1 MLLGNLSLKRW
12 HKMGTVA
19 KRINI
24 DNLGKRALKDK
35 FFKGLVVFL
44 SAITISPI
52 ILIIYKLIAKG
63 IGQISF
69 EFILKTPP
77 DTFEAMTALNNG
89 ELIPGGIANGI
100 TGTLFMVII
109 ASVMAIPV
117 GVITGIYLYENPGK
131 FLANLTRNIS
141 DILQGVPS
149 IVLGL
154 ISYMWVVKN
163 ITNGFSALA
172 GSLSLSIMML
182 PMIVRSTE
190 ETLKMI
196 PQTIKE
202 AALALGVPYY
212 KVILRVLIPTGFSGL
227 LTGILLG
234 ISRILGETA
243 PLMLTALGS
252 TIINFDISKPT
263 SAIPLLIWEF
273 YNDPNM
279 VDLIWSSSLLLMG
292 MVLILNITSKQIAA
306 RSK

>member
-1 MLLGNLSLKRW
+1 MESAAKLSSGNLERRSLKDR
-12 HKMGTVA
+12 
-19 KRINI
+19 
-24 DNLGKRALKDK
+24 L
-35 FFKGLVVFL
+35 FKGIVILL
-44 SAITISPI
+44 SMVTISPI
-52 ILIIYKLIAKG
+52 VLIIYKLIEKG
-63 IGQISF
+63 IRQISF
-69 EFILKTPP
+69 DFILKTPP
-77 DTFEAMTALNNG
+77 DTFQAMTAVSNG
-89 ELIPGGIANGI
+89 EIIPGGIANGI
-100 TGTLFMVII
+100 TGTLLMVSL

-117 GVITGIYLYENPGK
+117 GVVTGIYLYENPGK
-131 FLANLTRNIS
+131 PLANLTRNIS

-154 ISYMWVVKN
+154 IAYIWVVKP
-163 ITNGFSALA
+163 ITSGYSALA
-172 GSLSLSIMML
+172 GSVSLAIMML

-196 PQTIKE
+196 PQSIKE

-252 TIINFDISKPT
+252 SVINLDITKPT
-263 SAIPLLIWEF
+263 SAVPLLIWEF

-279 VDLIWSSSLLLMG
+279 VDLIWSSSLLLMA
-292 MVLILNITSKQIAA
+292 MVLGLNLLSKSIAA
-306 RSK
+306 RTK

>member
-1 MLLGNLSLKRW
+1 MSTTEHKISTSNLKYR
-12 HKMGTVA
+12 TA
-19 KRINI
+19 KDRLI
-24 DNLGKRALKDK
+24 
-35 FFKGLVVFL
+35 KGLIITF
-44 SAITISPI
+44 SIITISPI
-52 ILIIYKLIAKG
+52 ILIIYKLIEKG

-69 EFILKTPP
+69 DFILKTPP
-77 DTFEAMTALNNG
+77 NTFEAMTAVANG
-89 ELIPGGIANGI
+89 ESIPGGIANGI
-100 TGTLFMVII
+100 TGSLLMVVL
-109 ASVMAIPV
+109 ASAMAIPV
-117 GVITGIYLYENPGK
+117 GVVTGIYLYENQGK

-154 ISYMWVVKN
+154 IAYIWVVKH

-172 GSLSLSIMML
+172 GSVSLSIMML

-212 KVILRVLIPTGFSGL
+212 KVLLKVLIPTGFSGL

-234 ISRILGETA
+234 ISRVLGETA

-279 VDLIWSSSLLLMG
+279 VDLIWSSSLLLMF
-292 MVLILNITSKQIAA
+292 MVLALNIISKQIAS

>member
-1 MLLGNLSLKRW
+1 MLLENLSLKEW

-19 KRINI
+19 KKINI
-24 DNLGKRALKDK
+24 DNLGRRAFKDK

-52 ILIIYKLIAKG
+52 ILIIYKLIVKG

-69 EFILKTPP
+69 DFILKTPP

-89 ELIPGGIANGI
+89 ELIPGGIVNGI
-100 TGTLFMVII
+100 TGTLLMVIM

-117 GVITGIYLYENPGK
+117 GVITGIYLYENQGK

-154 ISYMWVVKN
+154 ISYLWVVKN

-252 TIINFDISKPT
+252 TIINLDFSKPT

-292 MVLILNITSKQIAA
+292 MVLILNVTSKQIAA